1 MSRAAPDDSPG
12 AGAPPLFGGP
22 LPAVALVLA
31 MITEAIGY
39 GMVAPTLPFMARL
52 TGADEGRV
60 GLLVGIYAGVGL
72 VAAPILLTMANRRGR
87 RAIILLGLLCLTL
100 ASIGFT
106 LAPGY
111 RSLVAARL
119 LQGFGA
125 AGVWVGCLTLAA
137 DLSQDKS
144 MGRSLAWLTGA
155 WSLGFII
162 GPALGGIGSLRLPFI
177 LYAAIAA
184 IALVVGWIGLPHGGV
199 GGPDATF
206 AGIIR
211 VFRRPGVLAS
221 GIATFGLAFFYG
233 AIEAFVPLLIA
244 GGSASAAAG
253 GLGRGQIGLLF
264 SVAGIPSVFL
274 PRLAGKIADRRGDT
288 PLIAA
293 GFLLAASWSA
303 SFLLLYGRVPS
314 LPLFLLLGC
323 VEVMVYVPAVA
334 LLHRGV
340 AGEERVFASGTHAYA
355 FSIGFFLGPLVAGAL
370 FPYGGFRTM
379 FATLAAVTLCAAV
392 GVVVVARKAS
402 PALADRPSAY

>member
-1 MSRAAPDDSPG
+1 MSERDR
-12 AGAPPLFGGP
+12 LFGGP

-52 TGADEGRV
+52 SGADEGRV

-72 VAAPILLTMANRRGR
+72 IAAPVLGTLANRRGR
-87 RAIILLGLLCLTL
+87 RFIILLGLLCLTL

-111 RSLVAARL
+111 KSLVAARL

-137 DLSQDKS
+137 DLSENRS
-144 MGRSLAWLTGA
+144 MGRSLAWLTGS

-177 LYAAIAA
+177 LYAGIAA
-184 IALVVGWIGLPHGGV
+184 VSLAVGWIGLPEGGV

-206 AGIIR
+206 AGIARI
-211 VFRRPGVLAS
+211 FRRPAVLAS
-221 GIATFGLAFFYG
+221 GIATLGLAFFYG
-233 AIEAFVPLLIA
+233 AIEAFVPLLL
-244 GGSASAAAG
+244 GGG
-253 GLGRGQIGLLF
+253 GAQGLDRAHIGLLF
-264 SVAGIPSVFL
+264 SVAGVPSVFL
-274 PRLAGKIADRRGDT
+274 PRLAGRLADRRGDA

-303 SFLLLYGRVPS
+303 GFLLLYGRVPS
-314 LPLFLLLGC
+314 VLLFLLLGC
-323 VEVMVYVPAVA
+323 VEVLVYVPAVA
-334 LLHRGV
+334 LLHRGIL
-340 AGEERVFASGTHAYA
+340 GEDRVFASGTHAYA
-355 FSIGFFLGPLVAGAL
+355 FSIGFFLGPLAAGQL
-370 FPYGGFRTM
+370 FPFGGYRTM
-379 FATLAAVTLCAAV
+379 FTMLAAATLFAAA
-392 GVVVVARKAS
+392 GVVVVSRKAV